1 MTQDLGYGVGDD
13 PVIIKDTTFTDDGY
27 MIVGGQLI
35 DLNDIKKKPET
46 TKPTEPFSIFD
57 WPYS

>member
-35 DLNDIKKKPET
+35 DLNDIQKKARNH
-46 TKPTEPFSIFD
+46 
-57 WPYS
+57 